1 MIGFVLDLDERVQDV
16 KTNVFEIAMMTAL
29 CFGII
34 SVFYFP
40 IRVLIHKLA
49 KKNFKSPLNS
59 KGEKWTIKALNPPK
73 SLWEGFLWIK
83 QGYATFWK
91 LGSIKS
97 QDL

>member
-1 MIGFVLDLDERVQDV
+1 VDSKKDFIKIGLLSLLLSMAGFILDLDERVPDV
-16 KTNVFEIAMMTAL
+16 KTNVFEIAMMTVL

-59 KGEKWTIKALNPPK
+59 KGEK
-73 SLWEGFLWIK
+73 
-83 QGYATFWK
+83 
-91 LGSIKS
+91 
-97 QDL
+97 

>member
-1 MIGFVLDLDERVQDV
+1 MDSKKDFIKIGLLSLLLSMAGFILDLDERVPDV
-16 KTNVFEIAMMTAL
+16 KTNAFEIAMMTIL

-59 KGEKWTIKALNPPK
+59 KGEK
-73 SLWEGFLWIK
+73 
-83 QGYATFWK
+83 
-91 LGSIKS
+91 
-97 QDL
+97 

>member
-1 MIGFVLDLDERVQDV
+1 VDSKKDFIKIGLLSLLLSMAGFILDLDERVPDV
-16 KTNVFEIAMMTAL
+16 KTNAFEIAMMTIL

-59 KGEKWTIKALNPPK
+59 KGEK
-73 SLWEGFLWIK
+73 
-83 QGYATFWK
+83 
-91 LGSIKS
+91 
-97 QDL
+97 